1 MSNVPPHELATLRS
15 LSGYEQMLEMDR
27 VCRQYNTDEDT
38 LRTLLS
44 QNGEVAAPA
53 GQHQQP
59 NTPASW
65 DTSHKDVPQLN
76 QATPPSVPTM
86 VNKEQFRFEFD
97 PTREERRQSR
107 SVGRSLLCLRGGAGV
122 LPSVRSKSLP
132 IVHVRNN
139 LHTLRATLMN
149 NGCWG

>member
-27 VCRQYNTDEDT
+27 VCRQYNTDEAT

-86 VNKEQFRFEFD
+86 VNKEQFRFEYD
-97 PTREERRQSR
+97 PTREAAARREQVSQAI
-107 SVGRSLLCLRGGAGV
+107 LCSACGV
-122 LPSVRSKSLP
+122 ALGIPAVRPIKVTCPSCMFETTYT
-132 IVHVRNN
+132 H
-139 LHTLRATLMN
+139 
-149 NGCWG
+149 